1 MDDTTPEH
9 GWRISRSI
17 GLELD
22 VASYFVRMGA
32 DALPKTLAD
41 LAMSMPKTWFEEFD
55 AMNPVSGSGSAAE
68 GGLRA
73 TVEPL
78 ARWAGVLEEEDYD
91 KASAAMRELTAA
103 DAISQI
109 VSSSGLEPASGL
121 DDAEA
126 LVELE
131 LRLNDELWG
140 MCGVH
145 RPLSGEAAEREATAL
160 AAAVGGLRGQ
170 PLHGRFWHWTDRFYY
185 EAYRSWRESRSKA
198 MDEAESDAIEH
209 LGTREGV
216 GAPPLDWVSSS
227 NTLRANETVLESV
240 EAGEIDV
247 VFWSEPF
254 GLSNTWALAP
264 GMVLSSFAQRGPLY
278 EQYVTMREDLVKRL
292 KALADPTRVSILR
305 MIRAHD
311 LDNTQ
316 LAKHLEVSR
325 PTVSVHAKVLADAG
339 FISTELDGRKAEHS
353 YEPDAVQAM
362 CDDLIRF
369 LDIPKG

>member
-1 MDDTTPEH
+1 MEDTTPVH
-9 GWRISRSI
+9 GWRIARSI

-22 VASYFVRMGA
+22 LASYFVRMGA

-41 LAMSMPKTWFEEFD
+41 LAMSMPEKWFEEFD
-55 AMNPVSGSGSAAE
+55 EMNPVSGSGSAAE

-91 KASAAMRELTAA
+91 TASAAMRELTPA
-103 DAISQI
+103 DAIAQI
-109 VSSSGLEPASGL
+109 VSSSGLEPEPGL
-121 DDAEA
+121 DDAAA
-126 LVELE
+126 LAELE
-131 LRLNDELWG
+131 MRLNDELWG
-140 MCGVH
+140 NAGVH
-145 RPLSGEAAEREATAL
+145 RPLSGESAEREATAL
-160 AAAVGGLRGQ
+160 AVAVGALRGQ

-185 EAYRSWRESRSKA
+185 EAYRTWRESRNDA
-198 MDEAESDAIEH
+198 MDDSESAAVEH
-209 LGTREGV
+209 LGARDGV
-216 GAPPLDWVSSS
+216 GVPAIDWLSSS
-227 NTLRANETVLESV
+227 STVRGNDVVNETVM
-240 EAGEIDV
+240 AGDVDV

-264 GMVLSSFAQRGPLY
+264 GMVLTSFAQRGPLY

-292 KALADPTRVSILR
+292 KAVADPTRVSILR

-316 LAKHLEVSR
+316 LARHLEVSR

-339 FISTELDGRKAEHS
+339 FISTEMDGRKAEHS
-353 YEPDAVQAM
+353 YEPEAIQAM